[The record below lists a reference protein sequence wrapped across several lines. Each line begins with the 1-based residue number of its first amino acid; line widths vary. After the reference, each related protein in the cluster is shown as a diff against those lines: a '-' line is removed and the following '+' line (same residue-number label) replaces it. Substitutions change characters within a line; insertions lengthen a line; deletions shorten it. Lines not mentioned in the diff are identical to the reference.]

1 MQRFQYLKGLKS
13 DQNFKGMDLMTNHIK
28 FQKNNSSK
36 MFSPID
42 DIMDLFY
49 LSLLVGLKHNKKID
63 FNDAEYIKEGM
74 VPNWTDNLSNSKDLL
89 VALYVSHIIHEKDEN
104 YKNKPEIQKILNEKL
119 GKNPVRSISD
129 EGMTDIHSYAFGGY
143 LEIINKLDNKLPND
157 LLIFFSTINSLVKDN

>member
-49 LSLLVGLKHNKKID
+49 LSLLVGLKHNKK
-63 FNDAEYIKEGM
+63 
-74 VPNWTDNLSNSKDLL
+74 
-89 VALYVSHIIHEKDEN
+89 
-104 YKNKPEIQKILNEKL
+104 NK
-119 GKNPVRSISD
+119 
-129 EGMTDIHSYAFGGY
+129 F
-143 LEIINKLDNKLPND
+143 
-157 LLIFFSTINSLVKDN
+157 